1 MRKYTIFQVEPQII
15 RVKAPLFTRVCMA
28 VDISTGMTAGDIVS
42 KLQKR
47 SRLNKDL
54 IRKRFSSANLG
65 ISESYR
71 SNSVGG
77 AESPRSVSPCD
88 DQPGSPD
95 DLDAGEQFLFE
106 VGGNIGKDGGKE
118 IDTLRSLKS
127 GSPLDTI
134 RDGCHGNSL
143 IIMRNQ

>member
-1 MRKYTIFQVEPQII
+1 
-15 RVKAPLFTRVCMA
+15 MA

-65 ISESYR
+65 ISESHR

-77 AESPRSVSPCD
+77 TESPRSVSPCD

-106 VGGNIGKDGGKE
+106 VGGNIGKG
-118 IDTLRSLKS
+118 
-127 GSPLDTI
+127 
-134 RDGCHGNSL
+134 
-143 IIMRNQ
+143 Q

>member
-1 MRKYTIFQVEPQII
+1 
-15 RVKAPLFTRVCMA
+15 MA

-54 IRKRFSSANLG
+54 IRKRFSTANLG
-65 ISESYR
+65 ISESCR

-106 VGGNIGKDGGKE
+106 VGGNIGKGKRNGY
-118 IDTLRSLKS
+118 TYYPKLKS
-127 GSPLDTI
+127 RSPLDMI
-134 RDGCHGNSL
+134 KNGYLGNSL